1 MDKRYAIFDMD
12 GTLIDSMGYWGRLAV
27 EYLESKG
34 VHQVNPRVLEQITP
48 LPLIQ
53 SAALFI
59 EEYGL
64 KGTPETIAGEIT
76 AMMEGHYHH
85 DISLKPGVQ
94 AYLERLHANGVRM
107 CVASATAERL
117 IDACL
122 RRLGV
127 RDYFEVLASC
137 VTVGVGKTRPDVYD
151 VCTRHFGVER
161 SQVAVY
167 EDAIHGAK
175 TAKEAGYH
183 VVGVYDESSLPRLD
197 ELKQLVDEWIQDW
210 ETA

>member
-1 MDKRYAIFDMD
+1 MDKRFAIFDMD
-12 GTLIDSMGYWGRLAV
+12 GTLVDSMGYWGRLAV

-34 VHQVNPRVLEQITP
+34 VCQINPRVLEQITP

-53 SAALFI
+53 IGALFI

-64 KGTPETIAGEIT
+64 EGTPESIAEEIT
-76 AMMEGHYHH
+76 ALMAGHYHH
-85 DISLKPGVQ
+85 DILLKPGVRD
-94 AYLERLHANGVRM
+94 YLERLRADGVRM
-107 CVASATAERL
+107 AVASATAEHL
-117 IDACL
+117 IQACL
-122 RRLGV
+122 GRLGV
-127 RDYFEVLASC
+127 LDYFDVLASC
-137 VTVGVGKTRPDVYD
+137 VTVGVGKKQPDVYD
-151 VCTRHFGVER
+151 VCTRHFGAER

-175 TAKEAGYH
+175 TAKDAGYY
-183 VVGVYDESSLPRLD
+183 VVGVYDESALPRMD